1 MTLSRDL
8 LCPYQKSLIGK
19 IKTMGNPCNE
29 IPLWSS
35 QAVWSADDAGT
46 FQYAPMVTKTH
57 GKVEVLDANGNSE
70 SITYD
75 ELIKYIGE
83 RKLIQENEAVRKVY
97 ERYQVAVKLVRSDDN
112 GDTGV

>member
-1 MTLSRDL
+1 MTLSLDRL
-8 LCPYQKSLIGK
+8 YPYQNSLVDK
-19 IKTMGNPCNE
+19 IKTMGNPCGE
-29 IPLWSS
+29 VPLWSS
-35 QAVWSADDAGT
+35 QSVWTASDTGT
-46 FQYAPMVTKTH
+46 FQYALIVTKTH
-57 GKVEVLDANGNSE
+57 GKVEVIDSDGKSE

-83 RKLIQENEAVRKVY
+83 RKLIQENKAVRKVY